1 MARIVLKNFR
11 YSELDENENVIAP
24 KSLGKAIDCKVSLE
38 LNSAELYADDS
49 LSESDY
55 TFNKGSVTITVDD
68 DDDTVLAPLLGHSI
82 SEEYVATTDKTPA
95 SSKTYYTKSGSEYT
109 KFTGSTFTAGTT
121 YYEKNT
127 TFGEVIRK
135 DTDVAPYVAF
145 GRILTK
151 IVNGN
156 YKYKVEF
163 LSKAKFKDTM
173 PDEKTKGESIDF
185 TTVSIEGSVM
195 KKKNGEWSK
204 AKTFTDYEEASNY
217 LDSLL
222 TKKS

>member
-1 MARIVLKNFR
+1 MARIGLKNFR

-38 LNSAELYADDS
+38 LNSAELYGDDA
-49 LSESDY
+49 LAESDY
-55 TFNKGSVTITVDD
+55 TFNKGSVTISIDD
-68 DDDTVLAPLLGHSI
+68 DDDKVLAPLLGHTI
-82 SEEYVATTDKTPA
+82 SEEYVATADKTPA

-121 YYEKNT
+121 YYEKST

-151 IVNGN
+151 IVNGV

-163 LSKAKFKDTM
+163 LSKVKFKDTM
-173 PDEKTKGESIDF
+173 PDEKTKGESIEF
-185 TTVSIEGSVM
+185 TTISIEGTVM
-195 KKKNGEWSK
+195 KKANGEWSR
-204 AKTFTDYEEASNY
+204 AKTFATYEEASEY

-222 TKKS
+222 TKK